1 MDDLHLKQTEKRCFA
16 ILSGVTKNSE
26 EYMDSPTFF
35 LSRTPLRDRLWFLIF
50 LEALIAIEN
59 GSEDYFETDFIL
71 AVNEYLVRRSDISV
85 RMLGTWL
92 SGQNFR
98 AMQEVTDFL
107 NDRYRVTGQFFKD
120 NQLLCRR
127 EWQES
132 ASVYRARWIAA
143 VRAQEE
149 IPEEVVL
156 YDRKLG
162 DRTFRENPVG
172 YLLSVSEEE
181 RLKFIA
187 LLAEVVYE
195 YEKAAGTSV
204 SVRGEKSCREFVRDF
219 GNLLNAYIKYPEDPE
234 IQTLTLMVHMDMNVS
249 DFRDEIKR
257 RAYVN
262 DFLIKAAY
270 RWHTNLIGCRKA
282 VSDNW
287 DEYGA
292 YFRNLPWD
300 GQEPVV
306 PALYRDEEILS
317 SSRFQN
323 DPVTFLS
330 GELSREQCIHFL
342 TMLFACDSTP
352 DNAALAA
359 FLITRWL
366 KDPTE
371 EYASEMEAFFGW
383 NNESDGDRLYTA
395 GLMIREL
402 VSTWRCNYRKC
413 RNTVKADWELY
424 EEAYNHMIAENVIPD
439 DLRHFAEVYE
449 DSAFIEDPIG
459 MLRSM
464 DRSGQ
469 ERFVD
474 FSAALNGKSERDAA
488 VFAGAA
494 LTFLEN
500 PFNEEARQLMHRI
513 GGWRAAGVA
522 EETAALRDF
531 FEKAAVSWKFNYG
544 GLRSSAVMRRNKYFS
559 EFTKLRGEKRS
570 EGFEQE
576 FRTYDRIIEDTDFM
590 DHPCRYLRKTSQL
603 QCERFLMF
611 LAAFSGMEPESALRF
626 AVVFKNMIFYPNDGL
641 RKRVDMILGRIS
653 QDDRQRTGYI
663 EELLSSSVKEYGKG
677 TRGRTE
683 AEQNWGTYA
692 KVFDDFQEK
701 QKKFHRE
708 LNEQNVRK
716 VFRYC
721 IMNRENTAAVKPGE
735 DGTTLVRLLGD
746 QEPIGLSFR
755 DVALSSERIYS
766 EQVGEILRFMLG
778 QLEMFHLRGENKNQ
792 RTYPVTYPVDM
803 IRTRRNAYGEKIV
816 WTESENTVCQ
826 LLYLAVGAEL
836 IPPLYQSVNKRTGEV
851 SLILKLDE
859 KGADKIETILR
870 S

>member
-234 IQTLTLMVHMDMNVS
+234 IQTLTLMVHMDMKVS

-257 RAYVN
+257 KAYVN

-270 RWHTNLIGCRKA
+270 RWHTNLSGCRKA
-282 VSDNW
+282 VSDHW

-292 YFRNLPWD
+292 YFRDLPWD

-306 PALYRDEEILS
+306 PSLYRDEEILS

-323 DPVTFLS
+323 DPITFLS
-330 GELSREQCIHFL
+330 GELSREQCL
-342 TMLFACDSTP
+342 
-352 DNAALAA
+352 
-359 FLITRWL
+359 
-366 KDPTE
+366 
-371 EYASEMEAFFGW
+371 
-383 NNESDGDRLYTA
+383 
-395 GLMIREL
+395 EL
-402 VSTWRCNYRKC
+402 S
-413 RNTVKADWELY
+413 
-424 EEAYNHMIAENVIPD
+424 
-439 DLRHFAEVYE
+439 
-449 DSAFIEDPIG
+449 
-459 MLRSM
+459 
-464 DRSGQ
+464 
-469 ERFVD
+469 
-474 FSAALNGKSERDAA
+474 
-488 VFAGAA
+488 
-494 LTFLEN
+494 
-500 PFNEEARQLMHRI
+500 
-513 GGWRAAGVA
+513 
-522 EETAALRDF
+522 
-531 FEKAAVSWKFNYG
+531 
-544 GLRSSAVMRRNKYFS
+544 
-559 EFTKLRGEKRS
+559 
-570 EGFEQE
+570 
-576 FRTYDRIIEDTDFM
+576 
-590 DHPCRYLRKTSQL
+590 
-603 QCERFLMF
+603 
-611 LAAFSGMEPESALRF
+611 
-626 AVVFKNMIFYPNDGL
+626 
-641 RKRVDMILGRIS
+641 RVCL
-653 QDDRQRTGYI
+653 
-663 EELLSSSVKEYGKG
+663 
-677 TRGRTE
+677 
-683 AEQNWGTYA
+683 
-692 KVFDDFQEK
+692 
-701 QKKFHRE
+701 
-708 LNEQNVRK
+708 
-716 VFRYC
+716 
-721 IMNRENTAAVKPGE
+721 
-735 DGTTLVRLLGD
+735 
-746 QEPIGLSFR
+746 
-755 DVALSSERIYS
+755 
-766 EQVGEILRFMLG
+766 
-778 QLEMFHLRGENKNQ
+778 
-792 RTYPVTYPVDM
+792 
-803 IRTRRNAYGEKIV
+803 
-816 WTESENTVCQ
+816 
-826 LLYLAVGAEL
+826 
-836 IPPLYQSVNKRTGEV
+836 
-851 SLILKLDE
+851 
-859 KGADKIETILR
+859 
-870 S
+870 